1 MQCSGCEVL
10 VWEGRMS
17 LSNSSDPIPAA
28 ILVGHEK
35 PRRPRKILPGPDIP
49 WLKIGIGG
57 AVAWALVT
65 VFVGMYFL
73 AQGDRQQI
81 DDVGVAP
88 PPPVRQIV
96 DRGPGPGVAKP
107 APMAPMAMEVP
118 KLDGPDDGPALGLDK
133 IDFVDCQQ
141 IGTQVRFMKDPAD
154 AFKRAKAEKKLVFVM
169 HLSGNLEDKEFT

>member
-1 MQCSGCEVL
+1 
-10 VWEGRMS
+10 MS

-35 PRRPRKILPGPDIP
+35 PRRPRKVLPGPDIP
-49 WLKIGIGG
+49 WVKIGIGG

-81 DDVGVAP
+81 DDAGGQP

-96 DRGPGPGVAKP
+96 DRGPGPGPGVAKP
-107 APMAPMAMEVP
+107 APVAAKAMEVP
-118 KLDGPDDGPALGLDK
+118 NLDGADDGPALGLDK
-133 IDFVDCQQ
+133 IDFVDCKR
-141 IGTQVRFMKDPAD
+141 IETQVRFMKDPTD